1 MKRSACRVVL
11 VGCLDRGDQLRLGD
25 EQSERY

>member
-1 MKRSACRVVL
+1 MKRSACRVML
-11 VGCLDRGDQLRLGD
+11 VGCLIGADQLRLGD